1 MRVIVTGSMYWTDAV
16 VIRRALADLPAG
28 SVIVHGD
35 STGADEIAGR
45 IAREE
50 LGLAVEAFR
59 KEGDDYRRYR
69 RAAWQGLHERMLA
82 AGADLVLAFH
92 AELGQ
97 PGKAR
102 GTGDMV
108 ERARRRGIAVRTF
121 SG

>member
-1 MRVIVTGSMYWTDAV
+1 MRVIVTGSMHWTDADL
-16 VIRRALADLPAG
+16 IRRALAELPADC
-28 SVIVHGD
+28 VIVHGD
-35 STGADEIAGR
+35 STGADELAGR

-59 KEGDDYRRYR
+59 KERDDYRRHG

-92 AELGQ
+92 PDLGQ

-102 GTGDMV
+102 GTTDMV
-108 ERARRRGIAVRTF
+108 ERARRRGIAVRTCA
-121 SG
+121 G